1 MTSEDW
7 SRLKPLFD
15 QALDLPGDA
24 RAALVEKLHAED
36 PALAAHLALLLEVEN
51 NTAADSPKDTPLV
64 KLNEFVTSEEFFDTS
79 RVDAVVSQIGR
90 YRIVKELGH
99 GGMGTVYEAVDPA
112 IERAI
117 AIKTIRLENLGSTQ
131 IEFLRDRLFREARLA
146 GKLSH
151 PGIVII
157 HDVGDHGAAAYIAME
172 LVNGPSLEQVLS
184 QNQRL
189 GYARV
194 LDILSQAAKA
204 LDYAHSNGVI
214 HRDVKPANI
223 MIHEGRAV
231 KIADFGIAKIT
242 ETVRTKD
249 LNESDTTT
257 TFLTQP
263 GKVMGTPN
271 YMSPEQMRAEHVT
284 GRSDQFS
291 LAVVGFRMLTG
302 SLPFRSD
309 SIPGLVHEI
318 VYGERPAIRQYNADL
333 PAEAD
338 QVFIRALGRTP
349 QERFNTCAAFVDSL
363 EQAMRAPR
371 ASRKERPVVQPS
383 AAELKTPVFPSPARQ
398 PGTIFLSAP
407 ILVLATGLIVFFALG
422 IVLYRATEPPV
433 INVPLAA
440 DAGPADAQPSDP
452 QQLQLRGV
460 DSASAGTA
468 TTQTMPAQQSKL
480 AAPAIEYFRA
490 EPARVNPGEHLNL
503 EWNVIG
509 ARKITIDHGIGSV
522 IADAGRSI
530 AAPTETTTYRLRATG
545 KGGASEARTTVI
557 VENPP
562 SLGDSAQAP
571 QRVYE
576 LSEAAMNRRLDKQV
590 TPNVLNQ
597 LNAAV
602 VRLSVLVDT
611 VGNVNDIQFKSGDR
625 SLFDAAKQAAAQYH
639 YHPYIV
645 NGRAVAVRT
654 GITVKFNAKK

>member
-15 QALDLPGDA
+15 QALELPGDA
-24 RAALVEKLHAED
+24 RAALIEKLHAED

-64 KLNEFVTSEEFFDTS
+64 KLNEFVTSQEFFDTS
-79 RVDAVVSQIGR
+79 RVEAVVSQIGR

-117 AIKTIRLENLGSTQ
+117 AIKTIRLENLGSAQ

-151 PGIVII
+151 PGIVVIY
-157 HDVGDHGAAAYIAME
+157 DVGEHGAAAYIAME

-184 QNQRL
+184 QGQRL

-204 LDYAHSNGVI
+204 LDYAHANGVI

-333 PAEAD
+333 AMETD
-338 QVFIRALGRTP
+338 QVFIRALGRSP

-371 ASRKERPVVQPS
+371 LSKKEAPVAQRPVAQPKAPKAPAESPPPGES
-383 AAELKTPVFPSPARQ
+383 AWIS
-398 PGTIFLSAP
+398 LSAP
-407 ILVLATGLIVFFALG
+407 ILVLAAGLVIFFALG
-422 IVLYRATEPPV
+422 IILYRATEPPV
-433 INVPLAA
+433 IKLPLAA
-440 DAGPADAQPSDP
+440 DAGPADAEPSDP
-452 QQLQLRGV
+452 QQIR
-460 DSASAGTA
+460 ASTA
-468 TTQTMPAQQSKL
+468 QTMPAQQWTL
-480 AAPAIEYFRA
+480 GAPAIEYFRA
-490 EPARVNPGEHLNL
+490 EPASVSPADRLNL
-503 EWNVIG
+503 VWNVIG
-509 ARKITIDHGIGSV
+509 AQKITIDHGIGSV
-522 IADAGRSI
+522 VADAGRSI
-530 AAPTETTTYRLRATG
+530 PAPAETTTYRLRAAG
-545 KGGASEARTTVI
+545 KGGTSEARAIVV
-557 VENPP
+557 VENPH
-562 SLGDSAQAP
+562 SALDSAQAP
-571 QRVYE
+571 KGLYE
-576 LSEAAMNRRLDKQV
+576 LSEAAMNRRLEKQV
-590 TPNVLNQ
+590 TPSALNQ
-597 LNAAV
+597 LHATV
-602 VRLSVLVDT
+602 VRLSIVVDT
-611 VGNVNDIQFKSGDR
+611 AGNVNDIQFGGGDR
-625 SLFDAAKQAAAQYH
+625 SLFEAAKQAAAQYH
-639 YHPYIV
+639 YRPYIV
-645 NGRAVAVRT
+645 NGKAVAVRT
-654 GITVKFNAKK
+654 GITVKFSAKK

>member
-15 QALDLPGDA
+15 QALDLPTDA
-24 RAALVEKLHAED
+24 RAALIEKLHGED
-36 PALAAHLALLLEVEN
+36 PALAAHLALLLKVEN
-51 NTAADSPKDTPLV
+51 NSAADSPHDAPLF
-64 KLNEFVTSEEFFDTS
+64 KLKEFVTSEEFFNTS
-79 RVDAVVSQIGR
+79 RVEAAVSQIGR

-112 IERAI
+112 IERSI
-117 AIKTIRLENLGSTQ
+117 AIKTIRLENLGSAQ

-157 HDVGDHGAAAYIAME
+157 YDVGDHGAAAYIAME

-189 GYARV
+189 GYARI

-223 MIHEGRAV
+223 MIHEGRTV

-302 SLPFRSD
+302 TLPFRSD

-318 VYGERPAIRQYNADL
+318 VYGERPSIREYNADL
-333 PAEAD
+333 PVETA
-338 QVFIRALGRTP
+338 QVFIRALARSP
-349 QERFNTCAAFVDSL
+349 QERFNTCTAFVDSI
-363 EQAMRAPR
+363 EQAIRPPR
-371 ASRKERPVVQPS
+371 RSKKEPLVVQPTS
-383 AAELKTPVFPSPARQ
+383 PTPPQ
-398 PGTIFLSAP
+398 PRGAGPIFLSAP
-407 ILVLATGLIVFFALG
+407 ILVLAAGLIVFFVLG
-422 IVLYRATEPPV
+422 FILYRATEPP
-433 INVPLAA
+433 IIIVPSAA
-440 DAGPADAQPSDP
+440 DAGPDAQPAES
-452 QQLQLRGV
+452 QQVQPRGA
-460 DSASAGTA
+460 DNARAQIA
-468 TTQTMPAQQSKL
+468 TTQPLSARQATL

-490 EPARVNPGEHLNL
+490 EPANVNPGDRLNL
-503 EWNVIG
+503 VWNVMG

-522 IADAGRSI
+522 VVADAGRSI
-530 AAPTETTTYRLRATG
+530 PAPPETTTYRLRATG
-545 KGGASEARTTVI
+545 KGGTSEARTTV
-557 VENPP
+557 VVVTTH
-562 SLGDSAQAP
+562 SAPGSTQAVQHP
-571 QRVYE
+571 YG
-576 LSEAAMNRRLDKQV
+576 LSETAMSRRLERQV
-590 TPNVLNQ
+590 MPSAASQ
-597 LNAAV
+597 LQSAV

-611 VGNVNDIQFKSGDR
+611 AGNVTDIQFKSGDR
-625 SLFDAAKQAAAQYH
+625 SLLDAARQAAAQYH
-639 YHPYIV
+639 YRPYLL
-645 NGRAVAVRT
+645 NGKPVAVRT

>member
-15 QALDLPGDA
+15 QALELPSNA
-24 RAALVEKLHAED
+24 RAALIEKLRGED

-51 NTAADSPKDTPLV
+51 NSAADSPHDAPLV
-64 KLNEFVTSEEFFDTS
+64 KLKEFVTSEEFFDTS
-79 RVDAVVSQIGR
+79 RVEAAVSQIGR

-112 IERAI
+112 IERSI
-117 AIKTIRLENLGSTQ
+117 AIKTIRLENLGSVQ

-157 HDVGDHGAAAYIAME
+157 YDVGEHSAAAYIAME

-223 MIHEGRAV
+223 MIHEGRTV

-249 LNESDTTT
+249 LNERDTTT

-302 SLPFRSD
+302 TLPFRSD
-309 SIPGLVHEI
+309 SIPGLVHQI
-318 VYGERPAIRQYNADL
+318 VYGERPSIRDYNADL
-333 PAEAD
+333 PEKTG
-338 QVFIRALGRTP
+338 QVFIRALARSP
-349 QERFNTCAAFVDSL
+349 QERFNTCADFVDSI
-363 EQAMRAPR
+363 EQAMRPPR
-371 ASRKERPVVQPS
+371 LSKKEPPVARPRVDQQ
-383 AAELKTPVFPSPARQ
+383 KTPTLPTTPRPHR
-398 PGTIFLSAP
+398 PGPILLSAP
-407 ILVLATGLIVFFALG
+407 LLVLAAGLILFFILG
-422 IVLYRATEPPV
+422 LILYKATEPPV
-433 INVPLAA
+433 INVPSASDAA
-440 DAGPADAQPSDP
+440 LDAQPAES
-452 QQLQLRGV
+452 QQIRPRGADNV
-460 DSASAGTA
+460 A
-468 TTQTMPAQQSKL
+468 AQMAAAQAPSVRQAIL

-490 EPARVNPGEHLNL
+490 EPASVNPGDRLNL
-503 EWNVIG
+503 VWNVIG
-509 ARKITIDHGIGSV
+509 ARKITIDHGIGAV
-522 IADAGRSI
+522 VADAGRSI
-530 AAPTETTTYRLRATG
+530 PAPPETTSYRLRATG

-557 VENPP
+557 VATTHTA
-562 SLGDSAQAP
+562 GSAQAA
-571 QRVYE
+571 QHAYE
-576 LSEAAMNRRLDKQV
+576 LSEMAMNRRLEKQV
-590 TPNVLNQ
+590 IPSFSNQ
-597 LNAAV
+597 LHSAV
-602 VRLSVLVDT
+602 VRLSVLVDMA
-611 VGNVNDIQFKSGDR
+611 GNVTDIQFKSGDR
-625 SLFDAAKQAAAQYH
+625 SLFEPAKQVAAQYH
-639 YHPYIV
+639 YRPYV
-645 NGRAVAVRT
+645 LNGKPVAVRT